1 MPLRLGGA
9 PFPLDHSI
17 GGRARGNVARLPEV
31 TVVIPTRDRWPLLS
45 RYGLSAALSQEGVDV
60 EVVVVD
66 DGSSDGTAER
76 LVALG
81 DPRVRVV
88 RHESSL
94 GQGAA
99 RNAGIAEAAG
109 AWIAFLDDDDLW
121 SPRKLRDQLDA
132 AGPATFVW
140 CSLALLDPSLRML
153 ELVRAP
159 GADGLA
165 ASLLRRNVLRA
176 GSSSVVARAGALG
189 DVGGFDPGL
198 NELSDWDLW
207 IRLALA
213 GQGASVPEV
222 LVGYL
227 VHPGNR
233 RAVDD
238 SDVVAEYERLRA
250 KHSQASVRLGVDD
263 GPLHFSRWLAM
274 GHRRRGERLQA
285 AREYALS
292 GVRYRSPGN
301 VVRAGA
307 ALLGEKPFTARRRL
321 AARGPAP
328 DWLALYR

>member
-1 MPLRLGGA
+1 M
-9 PFPLDHSI
+9 
-17 GGRARGNVARLPEV
+17 
-31 TVVIPTRDRWPLLS
+31 
-45 RYGLSAALSQEGVDV
+45 
-60 EVVVVD
+60 
-66 DGSSDGTAER
+66 
-76 LVALG
+76 
-81 DPRVRVV
+81 
-88 RHESSL
+88 
-94 GQGAA
+94 
-99 RNAGIAEAAG
+99 
-109 AWIAFLDDDDLW
+109 
-121 SPRKLRDQLDA
+121 
-132 AGPATFVW
+132 W
-140 CSLALLDPSLRML
+140 CSLALLDPSLRVL
-153 ELVRAP
+153 EVVPAP
-159 GADGLA
+159 GAEGLA

-176 GSSSVVARAGALG
+176 GSSSVVARAGALR

-292 GVRYRSPGN
+292 GVRHRSPGN